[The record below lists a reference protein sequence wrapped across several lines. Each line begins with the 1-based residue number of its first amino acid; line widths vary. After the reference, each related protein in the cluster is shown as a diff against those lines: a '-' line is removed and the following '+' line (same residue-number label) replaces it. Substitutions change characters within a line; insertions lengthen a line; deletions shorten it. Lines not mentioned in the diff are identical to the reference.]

1 MYNTCIYNFL
11 VYPFWTD
18 VYIQTK
24 RGTVIGEGFIIP
36 EFNAKDE
43 QDSPGGKS
51 RMIFVK
57 EVYGI

>member
-1 MYNTCIYNFL
+1 MYNTCICNFL

-24 RGTVIGEGFIIP
+24 HGTVIGEGIIIP
-36 EFNAKDE
+36 GFNTKDE
-43 QDSPGGKS
+43 QVSPGGMS
-51 RMIFVK
+51 RKIFVK

>member
-1 MYNTCIYNFL
+1 

-24 RGTVIGEGFIIP
+24 HGTVIGEGIIIP
-36 EFNAKDE
+36 GFNTKDE
-43 QDSPGGKS
+43 QVSPGGMS
-51 RMIFVK
+51 RKIFVK